1 MEIGDMSDLT
11 AVPNWTDPLPT
22 DPRETAETLMI
33 ERDMGIVSKET
44 AATERGRKWEQEKER
59 IESEPEPE
67 SVEQGMMRSLRGDS
81 ESGRSGQV

>member
-59 IESEPEPE
+59 IESEPTPDD
-67 SVEQGMMRSLRGDS
+67 VEQQMMRSLRGDS
-81 ESGRSGQV
+81 ESGRSSRT